1 MTDSF
6 LTPEEL
12 DSNNSIENNNS
23 KKLQNKSE
31 ESTKNEN
38 VEKQKPKHFS
48 GFFDIT
54 PGEEEEERRRQEED
68 RELWERINEEDE
80 TNSAGS
86 GEENVERANEK
97 DSGKDD
103 EKTDV
108 GEQLNQSTG
117 RRHFRKDNRRIAD
130 LKRTKT
136 QKEKKSERL
145 QSEIDSHLA
154 DIDRGYLI
162 VKLGDDS
169 ERAKHVQLE
178 VSDKAI
184 IKSVIS
190 EKEYE
195 KFELSLDISE
205 IDSKIREL
213 AAAKRSSYKDRLSKK
228 KAGKIENDLVKRVVK
243 ELGEA
248 SMNGG
253 KEIVSNIHQ
262 QVQSGKKDV
271 AYDSLKFFLSQQV
284 KPVAKKLFKDAKLE
298 KNVLDKV
305 IEKLNTSQ
313 S

>member
-1 MTDSF
+1 MTDF
-6 LTPEEL
+6 LITPEEL
-12 DSNNSIENNNS
+12 DPTNGNENNN
-23 KKLQNKSE
+23 LQNNSE
-31 ESTKNEN
+31 ENTKDEGVGNHI
-38 VEKQKPKHFS
+38 PKHFS
-48 GFFDIT
+48 GLSDII
-54 PGEEEEERRRQEED
+54 PEEEELRRQEDD

-86 GEENVERANEK
+86 EEENVERANEK
-97 DSGKDD
+97 DLSKDD
-103 EKTDV
+103 EKADV
-108 GEQLNQSTG
+108 GKQLNQSTG

-145 QSEIDSHLA
+145 QSEIDSHQA

-169 ERAKHVQLE
+169 ERVKHVQLD

-190 EKEYE
+190 EKAYE

-248 SMNGG
+248 SKNGG